1 MTRNKEYYNG
11 YFVHFRGI
19 NGHKLNED
27 NFVVLN
33 DELPPEGYGV
43 YKTYEEAELACLI
56 KLIEICKKY
65 LTI

>member
-1 MTRNKEYYNG
+1 MTRNKDYYNG

-27 NFVVLN
+27 NFIVLN

-56 KLIEICKKY
+56 KLIKIIEEK
-65 LTI
+65 